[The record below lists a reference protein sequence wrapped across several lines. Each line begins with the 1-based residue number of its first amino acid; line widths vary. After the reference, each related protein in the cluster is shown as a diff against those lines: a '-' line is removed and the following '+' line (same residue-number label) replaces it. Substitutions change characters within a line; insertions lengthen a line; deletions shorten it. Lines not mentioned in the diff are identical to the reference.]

1 MKSKES
7 TMKNEQLSQWR
18 EHTENLVNA
27 LIEDGS
33 NEEVF
38 HTIEH
43 HFSSEDFDLL
53 EKAAIAAFKLG
64 LEVEEPEEAELED
77 GTKVFAFDIST
88 EQALEVE
95 IIFAETEKMFAFAE
109 QQHVDYD
116 GWGTYF
122 EE

>member
-1 MKSKES
+1 MEKIMNDKL
-7 TMKNEQLSQWR
+7 QQWR
-18 EHTENLVNA
+18 KHTEALVA
-27 LIEDGS
+27 DLIADGS

-43 HFSSEDFDLL
+43 HFASEDFDLL
-53 EKAAIAAFKLG
+53 EQAAVTAFKLG

-77 GTKVFAFDIST
+77 GSKIFAFDIST
-88 EQALEVE
+88 EQALDVE
-95 IIFAETEKMFAFAE
+95 IIFKETKAMIELAHKCK
-109 QQHVDYD
+109 VDYD